1 MRFPLGC
8 EETGRASTCAAT
20 CFFIHLDGDD
30 GVTEDGNFLPR
41 LVVTGEFDELIAVG
55 FECVGELLVGSFSG
69 FSVLFLDTQGAG
81 DIFERKFQD
90 KHSDRLFRI
99 GEIDEVQSLV

>member
-20 CFFIHLDGDD
+20 CFLIHLNRDD
-30 GVTEDGNFLPR
+30 GATEDGDFLTR
-41 LVVTGEFDELIAVG
+41 LVIAGKFDKLIAIG
-55 FECVGELLVGSFSG
+55 FEGIGELLVGSFGG
-69 FSVLFLDTQGAG
+69 FGVLFLDTQSAG

-99 GEIDEVQSLV
+99 SEVHSPV

>member
-1 MRFPLGC
+1 MHFPLGC
-8 EETGRASTCAAT
+8 EETGRASTCATT
-20 CFFIHLDGDD
+20 CFFIHLNRDD
-30 GVTEDGNFLPR
+30 GATEDGNFLPR
-41 LVVTGEFDELIAVG
+41 LVIASKFDKLIAVG

-69 FSVLFLDTQGAG
+69 FSVLFLDTQSAG

-99 GEIDEVQSLV
+99 GEIGEVQSLV